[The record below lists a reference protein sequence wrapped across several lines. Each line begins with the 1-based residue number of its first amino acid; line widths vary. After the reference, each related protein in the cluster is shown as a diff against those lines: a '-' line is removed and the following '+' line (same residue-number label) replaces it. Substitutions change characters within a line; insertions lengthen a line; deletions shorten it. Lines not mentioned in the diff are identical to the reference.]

1 MTALS
6 LHLVY
11 IETKLI
17 DGDEKEAQ
25 NWQNRQ
31 WEVSPV
37 GVLDSDQSFAESRM
51 VFFFDVNFA
60 YSILDDVIFSVQDP
74 VQIQVKFLYFFLK
87 FLRLQ
92 HLLINA
98 LFELI
103 LDFALKTEEHLL
115 VLFLNLSNKLVIFF
129 IL

>member
-6 LHLVY
+6 PHLVY

-115 VLFLNLSNKLVIFF
+115 VLFLNLHTDNY
-129 IL
+129 